1 MEKFMNRRERRRTAL
16 HEAAHSVVAVLL
28 GVGCAGAAIRHD
40 ASGWSR
46 SGPGSITDKLAIC
59 WAGIIAEQIK
69 YGSADTDEVG
79 GDLHMIEDYAR
90 RYGIDN
96 VEAVCPKVRRLLRK
110 NWSKVEMVAWRLASD
125 RRLSGDEI
133 DFLVRIA

>member
-1 MEKFMNRRERRRTAL
+1 MNRRERRRTAL

-28 GVGCAGAAIRHD
+28 GVGCTGAAIRED

-59 WAGIIAEQIK
+59 WAGIIAEQMK
-69 YGSADTDEVG
+69 YGSVNIGDVG
-79 GDLHMIEDYAR
+79 LDLHMIDRAR
-90 RYGIDN
+90 RYGLD
-96 VEAVCPKVRRLLRK
+96 VEAVRPKVRRLLRR
-110 NWSKVEMVAWRLASD
+110 NWDKVEAVAWRLASD